1 MKINRRQF
9 LKTSA
14 MAGVGALLLRG
25 KAWPFDQSPTGVRK
39 FLATL
44 PALGPGGAN
53 NFGNYISVLSPNT
66 NKYPGADYYEIVA
79 KQFTQ
84 QVHPDIPT
92 TTFWGY
98 ADAATLDSRYLG
110 GVIVAKHNRPVK
122 IKITNQLPPRHILPV
137 DPSLVD
143 PVMSAETGGRQD
155 RTAIHLH
162 GGLVHW
168 QFDGGPFHWFS
179 NANNPGGFVHGSSF
193 INGAGPGAAV
203 YDYPNDQS
211 ARFVW
216 YHDHA
221 YSLTRINAYAGI
233 ASAYLITD
241 DAETDLVTSD
251 ILPDIDGA
259 FPLGIPLV
267 IQDKTFWDG
276 GHGKDPHYN
285 LVVPA
290 GAAEGSLWYPHV
302 YEGASA
308 ADLPSMLLSDYPAQ
322 CKSNSSARW
331 EQDPTQRLHFSSTV
345 PEFFSDTILV
355 NGAPYPV
362 LPVDRRR
369 YRFRLLNGSQ
379 ARFYNLQLYIADH
392 SPDGITLTPNGD
404 EVDPN
409 GNPVLV
415 PTNKSGPRM
424 IQIGTEGG
432 FLPEPVVLN
441 NPAKPIGY
449 KTSLTPGDPT
459 NGNVNRYNLLLGLA
473 ERADIIVDFRDVPA
487 GSEVIM
493 YNDAPAPF
501 PGGDIR
507 NDYYTGRPDLR
518 CIGGAPPN
526 KPGAGPDTRII
537 MKFEVG
543 SKTVSELNFD
553 HTLGALKNALPITFS
568 ATQPPTSIKP
578 DDRAKV
584 KTLNEDFDSYGR
596 LRQRLGAPDATDYL
610 SVPTDTAHRG
620 EIQRWQIF
628 NLTGDTH
635 PMHFHL
641 VNVTIRKRE
650 QWAFVSSGAA
660 LLNKQGMPYAIPG
673 TATQPDPN
681 ERGWKETVRMNP
693 GEVITVDMK
702 FDLPKGPV
710 TPSPRLHASYGING
724 AEYVWHCHILEHEEH
739 DMMHALVVT

>member
-1 MKINRRQF
+1 MKF
-9 LKTSA
+9 
-14 MAGVGALLLRG
+14 GVPRAF
-25 KAWPFDQSPTGVRK
+25 PFDQSPTGIRK
-39 FLATL
+39 FLAGL

-53 NFGNYISVLSPNT
+53 NFGNYISVLSPNKL
-66 NKYPGADYYEIVA
+66 KYPGTDYYEIVA

-84 QVHPDIPT
+84 QLHPDIPT

-98 ADAATLDSRYLG
+98 ADAKTLDSRYLG
-110 GVIVAKHNRPVK
+110 GVIVAQRGRPVK
-122 IKITNQLPPRHILPV
+122 LKITNLLPENHILPV
-137 DPSLVD
+137 DPTLVD
-143 PVMSAETGGRQD
+143 PAVAAETGARTD
-155 RTAIHLH
+155 RTAVHLH

-193 INGAGPGAAV
+193 INGAGPGAAI

-211 ARFVW
+211 ARLVW

-241 DAETDLVTSD
+241 AAETELVKLH
-251 ILPDIDGA
+251 ILPDIGGA

-267 IQDKTFWDG
+267 IQDKSFWDG
-276 GHGKDPHYN
+276 PGGQDPTYAS
-285 LVVPA
+285 VAA
-290 GAAEGSLWYPHV
+290 GAEPGSLWYPHI

-308 ADLPSMLLSDYPAQ
+308 TDLPSMLLSDPSL
-322 CKSNSSARW
+322 CSSGTARW
-331 EQDPTQRLHFSSTV
+331 EQNPVQALTNPSTV

-379 ARFYNLQLYIADH
+379 ARFYNLQMYIANPNA
-392 SPDGITLTPNGD
+392 PDGIDLQSTG
-404 EVDPN
+404 EIDPN
-409 GNPVLV
+409 NNPILA

-441 NPAKPIGY
+441 NPAQPIGY
-449 KTSLTPGDPT
+449 KLTSPFGPSDPT
-459 NGNVNRYNLLLGLA
+459 LGNVNRYTLLLGLA

-487 GSEVIM
+487 GSEVIL

-507 NDYYTGRPDLR
+507 NDYYANDLDLR
-518 CIGGAPPN
+518 CIGGAPSTA
-526 KPGAGPDTRII
+526 PGFGPDTRII
-537 MKFEVG
+537 MKFQVG
-543 SKTVSELNFD
+543 SKTVPELNFNQ
-553 HTLGALKNALPITFS
+553 TLAALKAALPITFLV
-568 ATQPPTSIKP
+568 TQPSILIHPQDGPK
-578 DDRAKV
+578 A
-584 KTLNEDFDSYGR
+584 KTLNEDFDKYGR
-596 LRQRLGAPDATDYL
+596 LRQVLGSPTPSDYL
-610 SVPTDTAHRG
+610 SVPMDTAHQG
-620 EIQRWQIF
+620 EVQRWQIF

-650 QWAFVSSGAA
+650 QWAFTVDSSGAPIPIVP
-660 LLNKQGMPYAIPG
+660 LQAIPG
-673 TATQPDPN
+673 TARPADPN
-681 ERGWKETVRMNP
+681 EHGWKETVRMNP

-702 FDLPKGPV
+702 FDLPKGHV
-710 TPSPRLHASYGING
+710 TPSPRLQASYGIKG

-739 DMMHALVVT
+739 DMMHALVVTE